1 MAWASSIARSQL
13 LCADVVLLNKAD
25 LLRKGSRSPADDEA
39 GSDAAAAAEQLYKER
54 LGLLRRWLAGA
65 RFRSPLDI
73 S

>member
-1 MAWASSIARSQL
+1 
-13 LCADVVLLNKAD
+13 VVLLNKAD
-25 LLRKGSRSPADDEA
+25 LLRKGSRAPEEVGLD
-39 GSDAAAAAEQLYKER
+39 AAAAEQLYEER

>member
-1 MAWASSIARSQL
+1 VAWASSIARSQL

-25 LLRKGSRSPADDEA
+25 LLRKGTRAPEEV
-39 GSDAAAAAEQLYKER
+39 GLDAAAAAEQLYEER

-65 RFRSPLDI
+65 RFRSSLDI